1 MCVIGGVIT
10 AWTLSKTKELI
21 WDFRRS
27 RHENPVTINNV
38 NVDISDDYKYL
49 GITVDNQ
56 FKFSSHISNCQQK

>member
-27 RHENPVTINNV
+27 RHANPVTINNV
-38 NVDISDDYKYL
+38 NVDISDVPWY
-49 GITVDNQ
+49 
-56 FKFSSHISNCQQK
+56 NC